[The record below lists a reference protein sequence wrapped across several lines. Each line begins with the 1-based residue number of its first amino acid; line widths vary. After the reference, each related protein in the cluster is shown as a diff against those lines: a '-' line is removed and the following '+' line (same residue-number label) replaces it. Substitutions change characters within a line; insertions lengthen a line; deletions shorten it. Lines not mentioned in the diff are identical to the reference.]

1 MSALALIENIHV
13 PRAQYLL
20 ETYTFENFMTIYEGK
35 KTDAKK
41 EYDKIIKYLNI
52 KVKKPNEWSTYDYA
66 KGRVNG
72 RLFGQNSIQGLK
84 KEIRGF
90 LTEKL
95 TTDIDIANCH
105 PVILLELCLK
115 HEFECPN
122 LKQYITNREDELK
135 NIMSLDNISR
145 ENAKRKILISTNSNK
160 KVHSSS
166 GFFKNYDKEMKKL
179 HKQFLDKECYAY
191 IKDYAKQ
198 DDNFEGSFIN
208 HLLCINEEN
217 ILKAMRDY
225 CQINKINIHSLFF
238 DGLMVCGDINKSTL
252 ESMESYIQENSDFK
266 TIKLTIKEPNHS
278 FIMPDDFIPNQRD
291 CYNDLKKDFELV
303 NCKVGAEFICDI
315 HNDFNIYS
323 KQKFETLHEEM
334 SYINEEG
341 KSASFINTWFKDKF
355 KRKYDK
361 FDCYPKDNL
370 CPSYVYNM
378 WEKFPVQIMPII
390 ENDKSKLGLKWFL
403 EHIDV
408 LADYNEEHSAFI
420 KMWLAQMFQ
429 YPEHKSILLMF
440 VGKEG
445 SGKGTFV
452 RFLET
457 LMGGSHRC
465 WVCNDPQEQIF
476 GKFNDMMKRAF
487 LVILDEV
494 DKSGTYNNIG
504 RFKNLITEPIITI
517 NPKGKTSFAMNSY
530 HRYLGFS
537 NNPDPSVKLKRR
549 DFTIRMS
556 DSKIGNTAYF
566 NEGNNYANNLDCCKA
581 IYDYFMTYPTKPKI
595 NENDIPNGNYN
606 EMLKEDQKDVIT
618 EFMEDFVFL
627 HKNTLKFSNIE
638 LYQLFI
644 EFCKRNY
651 IPEKN
656 IISKNKFSTDLAF
669 KNYNGVIKSKHKG
682 LWINGNSVCGWTFN
696 FDLLKTQFNE
706 GVGETDVMDSDD
718 EMI

>member
-20 ETYTFENFMTIYEGK
+20 ETYTFDNFMTIYEGK

-41 EYDKIIKYLNI
+41 EYDKIIKYLNM
-52 KVKKPNEWSTYDYA
+52 KVKKPNEWSTYDYC

-225 CQINKINIHSLFF
+225 CDKNDIKKHSLFF

-252 ESMESYIQENSDFK
+252 ESMEKYIKDNTEFS
-266 TIKLTIKEPNHS
+266 TIKLIIKEPNHS
-278 FIMPDDFIPNQRD
+278 FEMPEDFVPKKRD
-291 CYNDLKKDFELV
+291 FYNEIKKEFELV
-303 NCKVGAEFICDI
+303 NCKVGAEFICDK
-315 HNDFNIYS
+315 HNDFNVYS
-323 KQKFETLHEEM
+323 DHSFKVLHDEL

-341 KSASFINTWFKDKF
+341 KSVSFISTWFKDPF

-361 FDCYPKDNL
+361 YDSFPKDEL
-370 CPSYVYNM
+370 CPSYVYNI
-378 WEKFPVQIMPII
+378 WEKFPVQLMPSVTN
-390 ENDKSKLGLKWFL
+390 EKTKLGLDWFL
-403 EHIDV
+403 NHINV
-408 LADYNEEHSAFI
+408 MVDYNEIHANFV
-420 KMWLAQMFQ
+420 KMWIAQMFQ
-429 YPEHKSILLMF
+429 YPENKSIHLIF
-440 VGKEG
+440 VGLEG
-445 SGKGTFV
+445 SGKGTFT
-452 RFLET
+452 RFFET
-457 LMGGSHRC
+457 LMGGAHRC
-465 WVCNDPQEQIF
+465 WECTDPQEHIF
-476 GKFNDMMKRAF
+476 GKFNDMMKKAF
-487 LVILDEV
+487 LVILNEA
-494 DKSGTYNNIG
+494 DKSGTYNANN
-504 RFKNLITEPIITI
+504 KMKALITEPTI
-517 NPKGKTSFAMNSY
+517 NIQPKGKTSFTMKSC
-530 HRYLGFS
+530 HRWMSFS
-537 NNPDPSVKLKRR
+537 NNPDPNTKLKRR
-549 DFTIRMS
+549 DITFRMS
-556 DSKIGNTAYF
+556 DSKINNVEYF
-566 NEGNNYANNLDCCKA
+566 NEGNSYAKDLDVAKA
-581 IYDYFMTYPTKPKI
+581 IYDYFMTYETKPNI
-595 NENDIPNGNYN
+595 VESDIPKGEYD
-606 EMLKEDQKDVIT
+606 EMLKETQKDPVI
-618 EFMEDFVFL
+618 EFMEEIIYVNKGIK
-627 HKNTLKFSNIE
+627 HYPSNTLYENY
-638 LYQLFI
+638 LDY
-644 EFCKRNY
+644 CKRNHINFTKDKQSFTTRLGMRKY
-651 IPEKN
+651 N
-656 IISKNKFSTDLAF
+656 GLTKNK
-669 KNYNGVIKSKHKG
+669 KWVNGKASNV
-682 LWINGNSVCGWTFN
+682 WTFE
-696 FDLLKTQFNE
+696 FDLLKPQFIDKNIE
-706 GVGETDVMDSDD
+706 ELLESDD
-718 EMI
+718 EYGVI

>member
-35 KTDAKK
+35 KGDAKK
-41 EYDKIIKYLNI
+41 EYDKIIKYLNM
-52 KVKKPNEWSTYDYA
+52 KVKKPNDWSTYGYC

-122 LKQYITNREDELK
+122 LKQYNTNREDELK

-225 CQINKINIHSLFF
+225 CDKNDIKKHSLFF

-252 ESMESYIQENSDFK
+252 ESMEKYIKDNTEFS

-278 FIMPDDFIPNQRD
+278 FEMPEDFVPKKRD
-291 CYNDLKKDFELV
+291 FYNEIKKEFELV
-303 NCKVGAEFICDI
+303 NCKVGAEFICDK
-315 HNDFNIYS
+315 HNDFNVYS
-323 KQKFETLHEEM
+323 DHSFKVLHDEL

-341 KSASFINTWFKDKF
+341 KSVSFISTWFKDAF

-361 FDCYPKDNL
+361 YDSFPKDEL

-378 WEKFPVQIMPII
+378 WEKFPVQLMPSVTN
-390 ENDKSKLGLKWFL
+390 EKTKLGLDWFL
-403 EHIDV
+403 NHINV
-408 LADYNEEHSAFI
+408 MVDYNEIHANFV
-420 KMWLAQMFQ
+420 KMWIAQMFQ
-429 YPEHKSILLMF
+429 YPENKSIHLIF
-440 VGKEG
+440 VGLEG
-445 SGKGTFV
+445 SGKGTFT
-452 RFLET
+452 RFFET
-457 LMGGSHRC
+457 LMGGAHRC
-465 WVCNDPQEQIF
+465 WECTDPQEHIF
-476 GKFNDMMKRAF
+476 GKFNDMMKKAF
-487 LVILDEV
+487 LVILNEA
-494 DKSGTYNNIG
+494 DKSGTYNANN
-504 RFKNLITEPIITI
+504 KMKALITEPTI
-517 NPKGKTSFAMNSY
+517 NIQPKGKTSFTMKSC
-530 HRYLGFS
+530 HRWMSFS
-537 NNPDPSVKLKRR
+537 NNPDPNTKLKRR
-549 DFTIRMS
+549 DITFRMS
-556 DSKIGNTAYF
+556 DSKINNVAYF
-566 NEGNNYANNLDCCKA
+566 NEGNSYAKDLDVAKA
-581 IYDYFMTYPTKPKI
+581 IYDYFMTYETKPNI
-595 NENDIPNGNYN
+595 VESDIPKGEYD
-606 EMLKEDQKDVIT
+606 EMLKETQKDPII
-618 EFMEDFVFL
+618 EFMEEIIYVNKGIK
-627 HKNTLKFSNIE
+627 HYPSNTLYENY
-638 LYQLFI
+638 LDY
-644 EFCKRNY
+644 CKRNHINFTKDKQSFTTRLGMRKY
-651 IPEKN
+651 N
-656 IISKNKFSTDLAF
+656 GLTKNK
-669 KNYNGVIKSKHKG
+669 KWVNGKASNV
-682 LWINGNSVCGWTFN
+682 WTFE
-696 FDLLKTQFNE
+696 FDLLKPQFIDKNIE
-706 GVGETDVMDSDD
+706 ELLESDD
-718 EMI
+718 EYGVI

>member
-35 KTDAKK
+35 KGDAKK
-41 EYDKIIKYLNI
+41 EYDKIIKYLNM
-52 KVKKPNEWSTYDYA
+52 KVKKPNEWSTYDYC

-225 CQINKINIHSLFF
+225 CDKNDIKKHSLFF

-252 ESMESYIQENSDFK
+252 ESMEKYIKDNTEFS

-278 FIMPDDFIPNQRD
+278 FEMPEDFVPKKRD
-291 CYNDLKKDFELV
+291 FYNEIKKEFELV
-303 NCKVGAEFICDI
+303 NCKVGAEFICDK
-315 HNDFNIYS
+315 HNDFNVYS
-323 KQKFETLHEEM
+323 DHSFKVLHDEL

-341 KSASFINTWFKDKF
+341 KSVSFISTWFKDPF

-361 FDCYPKDNL
+361 YDSFPKDEL

-378 WEKFPVQIMPII
+378 WEKFPVQLMPSVTN
-390 ENDKSKLGLKWFL
+390 EKTKLGLDWFL
-403 EHIDV
+403 NHINV
-408 LADYNEEHSAFI
+408 MVDYNEIHANFV
-420 KMWLAQMFQ
+420 KMWIAQMFQ
-429 YPEHKSILLMF
+429 YPENKSIHLIF
-440 VGKEG
+440 VGLEG
-445 SGKGTFV
+445 SGKGTFT
-452 RFLET
+452 RFFET
-457 LMGGSHRC
+457 LMGGAHRC
-465 WVCNDPQEQIF
+465 WECTDPQEHIF
-476 GKFNDMMKRAF
+476 GKFNDMMKKAF
-487 LVILDEV
+487 LVILNEA
-494 DKSGTYNNIG
+494 DKSGTYNANN
-504 RFKNLITEPIITI
+504 KMKALITEPTI
-517 NPKGKTSFAMNSY
+517 NIQPKGKTSFTMKSC
-530 HRYLGFS
+530 HRWMSFS
-537 NNPDPSVKLKRR
+537 NNPDPNTKLKRR
-549 DFTIRMS
+549 DLTFRMS
-556 DSKIGNTAYF
+556 DSKINNVAYF
-566 NEGNNYANNLDCCKA
+566 NEGNSYAKDLDVAKA
-581 IYDYFMTYPTKPKI
+581 IYDYFMTYETKPNI
-595 NENDIPNGNYN
+595 VESDIPKGEYD
-606 EMLKEDQKDVIT
+606 EMLKETQKEPI
-618 EFMEDFVFL
+618 MDFISEVVYVGTGVVDY
-627 HKNTLKFSNIE
+627 HSNTLYENY
-638 LYQLFI
+638 LDY
-644 EFCKRNY
+644 CKRNY
-651 IPEKN
+651 INFTKDKQ
-656 IISKNKFSTDLAF
+656 SFTTRLGMRK
-669 KNYNGVIKSKHKG
+669 YNGLTRKVKK
-682 LWINGNSVCGWTFN
+682 INGKPINVWTFD
-696 FDLLKTQFNE
+696 FKLLKSQFNTE
-706 GVGETDVMDSDD
+706 LIDVVSDLESDD
-718 EMI
+718 EYGTI